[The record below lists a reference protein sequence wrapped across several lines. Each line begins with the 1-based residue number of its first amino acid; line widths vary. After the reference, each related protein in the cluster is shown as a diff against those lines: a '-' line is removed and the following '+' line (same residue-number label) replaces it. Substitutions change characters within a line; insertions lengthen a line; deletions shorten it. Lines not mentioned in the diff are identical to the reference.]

1 MKIAKRLVVS
11 LGCLLSC
18 SSAHAHAHLTAAV
31 PADGMVVTTSPTT
44 LSLAFTEGLS
54 LKLSGATLKGLD
66 GKPVATGAISLS
78 APNKKTMNIA
88 IPGELGTGTYTVDWH
103 AFSDDG
109 HTSRG
114 TYQFTV
120 GR

>member
-1 MKIAKRLVVS
+1 MKIAKRLVMS

-31 PADGMVVTTSPTT
+31 PADSMVVTSSPKT
-44 LSLAFTEGLS
+44 LSLAFTEGLA
-54 LKLSGATLKGLD
+54 LKLSGATLTGPD
-66 GKPVATGAISLS
+66 GKLVATGPTSLG
-78 APNKKTMNIA
+78 AADKKTMNIA
-88 IPGELGTGTYTVDWH
+88 IPAELGAGAYTVDWH

-109 HTSRG
+109 HTTRG
-114 TYQFTV
+114 TYHFTV